1 MRAQSAMSF
10 IVSSWR
16 SEPVVKPRQK
26 VRNNKMWY
34 LKRDDKTFLLKVWK
48 MVKGKVEET
57 SPVSQKGQALVE
69 VKDVK
74 ACSSNE
80 MEVEVS
86 TKLDKLCS
94 TLNIFKHVA

>member
-1 MRAQSAMSF
+1 
-10 IVSSWR
+10 
-16 SEPVVKPRQK
+16 
-26 VRNNKMWY
+26 MWY
-34 LKRDDKTFLLKVWK
+34 LKRDDGTFLLKVWK

-57 SPVSQKGQALVE
+57 SPVGHKGQMLVE

-86 TKLDKLCS
+86 TKLDKPFS
-94 TLNIFKHVA
+94 SLNIFKHVALK